1 MALWSIFVFLLK
13 LAPFHDVILLIF
25 VVLSTFLKI
34 ILIFSH
40 NCDEICKKYLH
51 SP

>member
-1 MALWSIFVFLLK
+1 MFNLRLEGFCNL
-13 LAPFHDVILLIF
+13 ILLIF

-34 ILIFSH
+34 ILIFYH
-40 NCDEICKKYLH
+40 NYDEICKKYLH